1 MLFDLTYNP
10 PVTAFLAEGEA
21 HGCQTVNGEEMFLIQ
36 AELAWNIWNEG
47 LR

>member
-21 HGCQTVNGEEMFLIQ
+21 RGCQTGNGEEMFLVQ
-36 AELAWNIWNEG
+36 AGLAWKIWNEEIK
-47 LR
+47 